1 MLVTLNDVL
10 LPAKKNKYAVGLFNA
25 VNMELA
31 RGIISAAE
39 ATQSPVIM
47 GTAEVLFP
55 YGPLEEVSYYLIPM
69 AKKAKVPV
77 VIHLDHGLKKETC
90 LKALEL
96 GFTSIM
102 YDCSTDDYDT
112 NVKKV
117 REMAEIAHS
126 FGATIEGE
134 LGHVGDNEG
143 SAEGSS
149 HLADPSKFFTDPK
162 MAKDYVEKTKVDAL
176 AIAVGN
182 AHGAYKLPPKLD
194 FERIRTIA
202 KSVDVP
208 LVLHGG
214 SGLTDDDFRTAIK
227 EGISKVN
234 IFTDINIAAVKAE
247 FSKFTDMNK
256 GIIDLIPAAVEAVKQ
271 ETMAK
276 MNLFSSDGKAPFS
289 AVEGLSNDIDKLVEI
304 VVKEVRKKLNS

>member
-1 MLVTLNDVL
+1 MLVTLNQVL
-10 LPAKKNKYAVGLFNA
+10 MPAKKNKYAVGLFNA

-77 VIHLDHGLKKETC
+77 VVHLDHGLRKETC

-112 NVKKV
+112 NVEKV

-126 FGATIEGE
+126 YGATIEGE
-134 LGHVGDNEG
+134 LGHVGDNVGSLEG
-143 SAEGSS
+143 DS
-149 HLADPSKFFTDPK
+149 HMEDPSKFYTDPLK
-162 MAKDYVEKTKVDAL
+162 AKEFVEATNIDAL
-176 AIAVGN
+176 AIAIGT
-182 AHGAYKLPPKLD
+182 AHGTYTCKPKLD
-194 FERIRTIA
+194 IERLKQIRSTI
-202 KSVDVP
+202 DTP

-214 SGLTDDDFRTAIK
+214 SGLSQEDFINCI
-227 EGISKVN
+227 ENGITKVN
-234 IFTDINIAAVKAE
+234 IFTDLYVAGKKAMIE
-247 FSKFTDMNK
+247 CTGDYHETRVEKFK
-256 GIIDLIPAAVEAVKQ
+256 AIKQ
-271 ETMAK
+271 VVMDK
-276 MNLFSSDGKAPFS
+276 IMLFGSNGKC
-289 AVEGLSNDIDKLVEI
+289 
-304 VVKEVRKKLNS
+304 